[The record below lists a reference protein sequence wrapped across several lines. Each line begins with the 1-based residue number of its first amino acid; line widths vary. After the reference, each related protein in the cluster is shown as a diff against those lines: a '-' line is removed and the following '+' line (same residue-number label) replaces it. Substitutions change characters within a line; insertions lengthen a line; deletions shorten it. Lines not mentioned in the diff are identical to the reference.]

1 MAKFEDTPNLGQIM
15 KHQPNLEPME
25 DQKPT
30 VQPVTVTGGQDPA
43 AMIRQATGL
52 NIDPMAVP
60 VTVPMQPEEK
70 KQTDQDIFGVGVLT
84 PEEAAQF
91 NNVKAEKINE
101 TEEALRERNEKAEK
115 ISRSG
120 YDTTIDMIQNAIKA
134 EDARVERHTEALEDE
149 ETRKKIMTPDME
161 RESNTVHYRAD
172 FDQDKEDS
180 SRSDD
185 IVNTSDEMKNL
196 PKSPFEDE
204 LIDEDELVPSYDDDS
219 EETEEDDTAEV
230 TDVPR
235 TKTKRPAP
243 EDSQAV
249 YIKYV
254 KDLETTTLPE
264 LPNRALTVTR
274 ERSII
279 EPVPSGRMK
288 STKSLGDQAF
298 LNSINKFKR
307 DNFRT
312 VTIPLVNSGF
322 CVDIVGTGAVD
333 LALLYNNTD
342 QNTDAATYEIEKMRV
357 ILRNVVGTH
366 PKVDKNDLRN
376 MIHFADYQLMAYAH
390 IAATLKNVEILQ
402 QCEDCGNDFH
412 IVADSADLIMNMDE
426 LQDRMTAI
434 RNTDDISQYSLMT
447 TNKQMTTNNGFIV
460 HFGYPSYADYINYLA
475 EMKALSTNRMN
486 QAELNRIRSMAAIL
500 PYVRNVILP
509 NRVHTTNLYQR
520 FVAITMLEDQDY
532 NELESAINKM
542 KEKIIWPR
550 FGVKKV
556 VCPYCKKV
564 NTDIPYENLQD
575 LLFFHFMVSRM
586 TNSTDD

>member
-1 MAKFEDTPNLGQIM
+1 MAKFEDTPNMGQIM
-15 KHQPNLEPME
+15 KHPPNLENTE
-25 DQKPT
+25 EQKPT
-30 VQPVTVTGGQDPA
+30 VQPITVTGRTDPA
-43 AMIRQATGL
+43 AMLRQATGL
-52 NIDPMAVP
+52 DIDPTAVP
-60 VTVPMQPEEK
+60 VQSEKQP
-70 KQTDQDIFGVGVLT
+70 QTDEDIFGVGVLT

-91 NNVKAEKINE
+91 TAVKAEKINE
-101 TEEALRERNEKAEK
+101 TEEALRERNEKADK

-120 YDTTIDMIQNAIKA
+120 YDNTINMIQDAIKA

-149 ETRKKIMTPDME
+149 ETRKKLMTPDME
-161 RESNTVHYRAD
+161 RNSNTVHYTPE
-172 FDQDKEDS
+172 FDQDKEEPRKQDDVTDS
-180 SRSDD
+180 
-185 IVNTSDEMKNL
+185 TDEIKNL

-204 LIDEDELVPSYDDDS
+204 LIDEDELVPSYDDDA
-219 EETEEDDTAEV
+219 EEDEDDNNGAEV

-264 LPNRALTVTR
+264 LPYRALSVTR

-279 EPVPSGRMK
+279 EPVSSGRMK

-460 HFGYPSYADYINYLA
+460 NFGYPSYADYINYLA

-532 NELESAINKM
+532 NELETAINKM

-586 TNSTDD
+586 TNSIDE

>member
-1 MAKFEDTPNLGQIM
+1 MAKFEDTPNIGQIM
-15 KHQPNLEPME
+15 KHPPNLENPE
-25 DQKPT
+25 EQKPT
-30 VQPVTVTGGQDPA
+30 VQPVTVSGRTDPA
-43 AMIRQATGL
+43 AMLRQATGL
-52 NIDPMAVP
+52 DIDPTAVP
-60 VTVPMQPEEK
+60 VQPEK
-70 KQTDQDIFGVGVLT
+70 QSQTDEDIFGVGVLT

-91 NNVKAEKINE
+91 TTVKAEKINE
-101 TEEALRERNEKAEK
+101 TEEALRERNEKADK

-120 YDTTIDMIQNAIKA
+120 YDNTINMIQDAIKA
-134 EDARVERHTEALEDE
+134 EDARVERHTEALDDE
-149 ETRKKIMTPDME
+149 ETRKKLMTPDME
-161 RESNTVHYRAD
+161 RNSNTVHYTPE
-172 FDQDKEDS
+172 FDQDKEE
-180 SRSDD
+180 SRKQDD
-185 IVNTSDEMKNL
+185 VIDYTDEIKNL

-204 LIDEDELVPSYDDDS
+204 LIDEDELVPSYDDDA
-219 EETEEDDTAEV
+219 EEDEDDNDGAEV

-264 LPNRALTVTR
+264 LPYRALSVTR

-279 EPVPSGRMK
+279 EPVSSGRMK

-460 HFGYPSYADYINYLA
+460 NFGYPSYADYINYLA

-532 NELESAINKM
+532 NELETAINKM

-586 TNSTDD
+586 TNSIDE